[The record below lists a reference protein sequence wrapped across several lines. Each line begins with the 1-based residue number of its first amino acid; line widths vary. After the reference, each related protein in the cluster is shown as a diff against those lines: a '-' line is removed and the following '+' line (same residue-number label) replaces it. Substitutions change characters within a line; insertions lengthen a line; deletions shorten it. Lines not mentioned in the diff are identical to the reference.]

1 MSLVM
6 ATDIRQPIGW
16 LFTALGVIL
25 VGYGLTTGGNPM
37 YERSEGVNIN
47 LWWGVII
54 LVFGLLLLL
63 LAWRGRRRIL
73 GLTARGTPT
82 PAEEARERAT
92 GLPPRGA

>member
-1 MSLVM
+1 MSIVM

-16 LFTALGVIL
+16 LFSALGVIL

-47 LWWGVII
+47 LYWGLII
-54 LVFGLLLLL
+54 LVFGILLLA

-73 GLTARGTPT
+73 RVSERPS

-92 GLPPRGA
+92 GMPPRGA

>member
-1 MSLVM
+1 MSIVM

-16 LFTALGVIL
+16 LFSALGVIL
-25 VGYGLTTGGNPM
+25 VAYGLTTGGNPM

-47 LWWGVII
+47 LYWGLII

-63 LAWRGRRRIL
+63 LAWRGRQRIL
-73 GLTARGTPT
+73 RVSDRGVPT